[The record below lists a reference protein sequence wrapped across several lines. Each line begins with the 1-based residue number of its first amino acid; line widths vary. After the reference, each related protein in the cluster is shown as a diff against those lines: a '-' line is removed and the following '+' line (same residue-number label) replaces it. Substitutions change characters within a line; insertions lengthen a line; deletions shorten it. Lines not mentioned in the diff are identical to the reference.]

1 MRIAPG
7 LEDVDELIGDFE
19 NAIKAMDG
27 GEDAEPIGRT
37 PERGLPVVG

>member
-27 GEDAEPIGRT
+27 EPRAKKNGD
-37 PERGLPVVG
+37 VK